1 MAVLLSVWRYQE
13 TWESKIVRAFS
24 LREKDRMRGLEN
36 QSVSFSNPLTPT
48 LSLRERGLSG
58 TVVTFTPRCGGVN
71 TIQKQHV
78 TNRQDS
84 RFARPQVARRVA
96 HRDVRHESE
105 H

>member
-1 MAVLLSVWRYQE
+1 MAVLLSVWRCQE

-58 TVVTFTPRCGGVN
+58 TVVKKYQLFILVFPMVN
-71 TIQKQHV
+71 YL
-78 TNRQDS
+78 
-84 RFARPQVARRVA
+84 F
-96 HRDVRHESE
+96 
-105 H
+105 